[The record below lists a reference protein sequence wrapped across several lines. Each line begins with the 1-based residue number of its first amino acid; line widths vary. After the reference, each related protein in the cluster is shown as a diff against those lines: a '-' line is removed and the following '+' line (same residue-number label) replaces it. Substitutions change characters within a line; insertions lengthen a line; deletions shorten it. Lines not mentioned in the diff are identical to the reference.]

1 MSRRIAI
8 ATAVAAALAATTFF
22 VPAASAGNVAWSVSI
37 GGPGIAITAGQP
49 GYWGGAGYR
58 GGYGYGYRPYYG
70 GYYRPWYRPVVR
82 PPIVY
87 APPLAYAARV
97 VASAAVPAPYGV
109 PAYVAP
115 GRVYVPAPYGSYGY

>member
-8 ATAVAAALAATTFF
+8 VTAVASALAAATFF
-22 VPAASAGNVAWSVSI
+22 APAASAGNVAWSVSI
-37 GGPGIAITAGQP
+37 GGPGIAIAAAQP

-58 GGYGYGYRPYYG
+58 GAYGYGYRPYYG

-87 APPLAYAARV
+87 APPLAYAAPV
-97 VASAAVPAPYGV
+97 VVSAAVPVPYGV
-109 PAYVAP
+109 PAYVTP
-115 GRVYVPAPYGSYGY
+115 GRVYVPALYGYYGR